1 MASIQKRTLPSGKTA
16 WLVDFKD
23 ANGKRRARQFA
34 AKREADAFL
43 VKTRAQIAGG
53 LYVYDAD
60 RLSVADTIKHWL
72 GAYRSRP

>member
-1 MASIQKRTLPSGKTA
+1 MTREQEMEDDMASIRKRTLPSGKTA

-43 VKTRAQIAGG
+43 V
-53 LYVYDAD
+53 
-60 RLSVADTIKHWL
+60 
-72 GAYRSRP
+72 